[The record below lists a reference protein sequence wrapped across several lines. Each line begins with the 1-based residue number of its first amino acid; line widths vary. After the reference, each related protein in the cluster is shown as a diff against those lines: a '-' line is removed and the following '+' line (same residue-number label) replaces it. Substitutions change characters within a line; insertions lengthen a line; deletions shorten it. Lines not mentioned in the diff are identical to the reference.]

1 VSIARRV
8 GAPRIVPTRGIPW
21 PAGDPALD
29 PGGERDWRERL
40 VRTALTAVSTAVH
53 EPTVFEVA
61 DHD

>member
-1 VSIARRV
+1 M
-8 GAPRIVPTRGIPW
+8 PTRGIPW